1 MSTSHSCAL
10 ISANTRLALMNM
22 SFSDSLM
29 QMLMNELALEES
41 EEETL

>member
-1 MSTSHSCAL
+1 MSTSGPQAL
-10 ISANTRLALMNM
+10 IAANTRLALMNM

-29 QMLMNELALEES
+29 QLLMNELALEES